1 MSVLDKEK
9 LKDLCAEICG
19 NRDALDDNIAN
30 ALSVLAEEMIDN
42 VVEFSCLYSKHRN
55 SDTLEK

>member
-1 MSVLDKEK
+1 M
-9 LKDLCAEICG
+9 KDLCGEICG

-42 VVEFSCLYSKHRN
+42 VVEFSCLYAKHRS